1 MANNGF
7 MHLSRYKAHYGLIR
21 ASQVELVV
29 KNPPAN
35 AGDLKQH
42 GFDPWEYP
50 LEEGMAVHSSVLA

>member
-1 MANNGF
+1 

-21 ASQVELVV
+21 ASHVELVV